1 MEIYDLLREDH
12 ARMLARVRRLAAHP
26 RNGAAL
32 EALKSQFEFHDLFE
46 REILYPAIMTAPG
59 GAGATEQALAEH
71 EQLELLIEELTVP
84 PADGAE
90 DLNWREQMSSI
101 ARSLETHIT
110 REEGPLFELAHGS
123 ISAGDA
129 ADMAEKY
136 RAARRKL
143 LDA

>member
-12 ARMLARVRRLAAHP
+12 ARMLARVRGLASHP
-26 RNGAAL
+26 RNGTAL
-32 EALKSQFEFHDLFE
+32 EALKSHFEFHDLFE
-46 REILYPAIMTAPG
+46 REVLYPAIMTAPG
-59 GAGATEQALAEH
+59 GAAATEQAMAEH
-71 EQLELLIEELTVP
+71 DQLELAIEELTVP
-84 PADGAE
+84 PAGGTE
-90 DLNWREQMSSI
+90 DVGWREQMSDI
-101 ARSLETHIT
+101 ARSLEAHIT
-110 REEGPLFELAHGS
+110 REEGPLFDLAHGS

>member
-12 ARMLARVRRLAAHP
+12 ARMLARVRRLASHP
-26 RNGAAL
+26 RNGTEL
-32 EALKSQFEFHDLFE
+32 EALKSHFEFHDLFE

>member
-1 MEIYDLLREDH
+1 M
-12 ARMLARVRRLAAHP
+12 
-26 RNGAAL
+26 
-32 EALKSQFEFHDLFE
+32 
-46 REILYPAIMTAPG
+46 
-59 GAGATEQALAEH
+59 AEH
-71 EQLELLIEELTVP
+71 EQLEAAIEALTVP

-90 DLNWREQMSSI
+90 DTGWREQVSDV
-101 ARSLETHIT
+101 ARLLEAHIT
-110 REEGPLFELAHGS
+110 REEGPLFDLAHGS

>member
-12 ARMLARVRRLAAHP
+12 ARMLARVRRLASHP
-26 RNGAAL
+26 RNGTEL
-32 EALKSQFEFHDLFE
+32 DALKSHFEFHDLFE

-59 GAGATEQALAEH
+59 GAGATQQALAEH

-90 DLNWREQMSSI
+90 DLTWREQISDI
-101 ARSLETHIT
+101 ARALEAHIT
-110 REEGPLFELAHGS
+110 REEGPLFERAHGS